1 MLFEISAMITEE
13 VEKVEIANIPIQF
26 YNLKSQCYQGV
37 HVSEGD
43 VYVIINAM
51 ADYADILMESI
62 ALSGGKMGY
71 KEAFYEIHANR
82 CRKISERLQE
92 QTGYN
97 REEAIERCR
106 KKRRYYGDSEEE
118 DSSDVGEDAMYLA
131 VKQRREKAV
140 KAENE
145 KAGKEKTD
153 E

>member
-1 MLFEISAMITEE
+1 MLFEMSAMITEKIE
-13 VEKVEIANIPIQF
+13 RVEAANIPIQF

-43 VYVIINAM
+43 MYVIINAM

-71 KEAFYEIHANR
+71 QEAFYEIHANR

-92 QTGYN
+92 QIGYN

-106 KKRRYYGDSEEE
+106 KKRKYYGNGEED

-140 KAENE
+140 KAEKE

>member
-1 MLFEISAMITEE
+1 MLFEMSAMITEE
-13 VEKVEIANIPIQF
+13 IERAEAANIPIQF

-43 VYVIINAM
+43 MYVIINAM

-82 CRKISERLQE
+82 CQKISERLQE
-92 QTGYN
+92 QIGYN

-106 KKRRYYGDSEEE
+106 KKRRYYGDGGED

-131 VKQRREKAV
+131 LKQRREKVV
-140 KAENE
+140 KAEKE
-145 KAGKEKTD
+145 SAGKEKAD